1 MPQDVFD
8 MCAVTAARFQDADEV
23 GIEEFARRI
32 AERYRR
38 DYIDDGFEV
47 DVISAAHH
55 LVKLMEGFFPGQK
68 VSASL
73 RQIQYCIKRF
83 RPDGRKKPFFQGQWF
98 NQQKSPLNDRVKKC
112 VSNVAVFHLGTLSG
126 KFPIAPEGWSL

>member
-8 MCAVTAARFQDADEV
+8 MCAVTAAHFKDSDEV

-32 AERYRR
+32 SERYRR
-38 DYIDDGFEV
+38 DYIDDGFEA

-55 LVKLMEGFFPGQK
+55 LVKLMEGLFPGHK

-73 RQIQYCIKRF
+73 RQIQYCIKKF
-83 RPDGRKKPFFQGQWF
+83 HPDGRKKSFFQGQWF
-98 NQQKSPLNDRVKKC
+98 NQQKSPLDDRVKTC
-112 VSNVAVFHLGTLSG
+112 VSNVTVFHLGTLSG
-126 KFPIAPEGWSL
+126 KFPVAPEGWTL